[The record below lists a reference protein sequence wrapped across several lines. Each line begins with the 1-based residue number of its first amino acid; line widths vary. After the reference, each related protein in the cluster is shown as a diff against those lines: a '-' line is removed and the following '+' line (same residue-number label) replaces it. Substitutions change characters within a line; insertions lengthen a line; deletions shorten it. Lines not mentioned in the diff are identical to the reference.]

1 MQLDL
6 QLQLLQRRTVV
17 CCCFGTGC
25 FGSGFRF
32 ADGQLSS
39 ALAVLTRSKG
49 LDHFG
54 GRGPLA
60 YAPYAQFP
68 AGIPAFGSA
77 RGQARRVTTMPA
89 QLTLEWSTVARLP
102 LEHWEAPRGGGE
114 NEIPH
119 TSARSVRDN
128 ECARKD
134 SNFQPLDP

>member
-17 CCCFGTGC
+17 CCCFGTGCFGAGCFGAGC

-102 LEHWEAPRGGGE
+102 LEHWEAPRGAE
-114 NEIPH
+114 KTKSLTRRRE
-119 TSARSVRDN
+119 V
-128 ECARKD
+128 
-134 SNFQPLDP
+134 